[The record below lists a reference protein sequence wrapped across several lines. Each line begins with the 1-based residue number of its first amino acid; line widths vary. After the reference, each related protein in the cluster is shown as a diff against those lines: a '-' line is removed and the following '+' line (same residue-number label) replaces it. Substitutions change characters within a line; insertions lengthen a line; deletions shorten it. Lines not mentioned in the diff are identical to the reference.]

1 LVKTLQSCLAVTA
14 RYLAT
19 LPTFAKLTEDD
30 RKLLASESYLRSYDK
45 GECLFQMDEP
55 ASHLVCLVR
64 GSVRVYRVLP
74 DGKEKVIHLVRAPA
88 LIAEAPTFL
97 GGAYPSS
104 AACTTD
110 CLVVAIPRKALL
122 GAATRLPEL
131 PWRMMAELFSRLR
144 ELTRSLEAHSQQSGV
159 VRVASFLIG
168 LGHGKSAVDL
178 PAAKKDVANY
188 LGLRAESFS
197 RALSALQ
204 KTGAIEVTDRQIL
217 IVDRDQLEQVL
228 VE

>member
-1 LVKTLQSCLAVTA
+1 VKTLKPSMGVAA
-14 RYLAT
+14 GYLAS
-19 LPTFAKLTEDD
+19 LPAFAKLTEDE
-30 RKLLASESYLRSYDK
+30 RKLLGSESYLQSYDK
-45 GECLFQMDEP
+45 GEHLFHMNEP
-55 ASHLVCLVR
+55 ARQLVCLVQ
-64 GSVRVYRVLP
+64 GSVRVYRVFP

-88 LIAEAPTFL
+88 LIAEAPTFT

-104 AACTTD
+104 ADCTTD
-110 CLVVAIPRKALL
+110 CVVVAIPREALL

-144 ELTRSLEAHSQQSGV
+144 EVTHSLEAHSQQSGV

-197 RALSALQ
+197 RALKVLQ
-204 KTGAIEVTDRQIL
+204 KTGAIEVTERQIR